1 MTQANYS
8 ESEMLAYE
16 NRAKLSKIDFFV
28 GLALDI
34 GLYFLLKEE
43 GVKWAILLVIPPIC
57 ILPIM
62 ILASFVNKYR
72 VSESKDPVMELRV
85 AEYHQ
90 LKSIELERQRAEAAK
105 RREDER
111 KKVEYWKNYVGKGHE
126 FESVL
131 CNSFTDRGFKAQ
143 KTKGSGDGG
152 VDIHLQTATTWYL
165 IQCKAHTNP
174 CGPAQVREL
183 FGVLQASGSSG
194 KKAILVCLGGFT
206 KGASDFAK
214 ETGVILWDS
223 ISLVDYF
230 ANKKS
235 LLD

>member
-111 KKVEYWKNYVGKGHE
+111 KKVEYWKNY
-126 FESVL
+126 
-131 CNSFTDRGFKAQ
+131 
-143 KTKGSGDGG
+143 GSYV
-152 VDIHLQTATTWYL
+152 VD
-165 IQCKAHTNP
+165 
-174 CGPAQVREL
+174 
-183 FGVLQASGSSG
+183 GVLMGYNP
-194 KKAILVCLGGFT
+194 L
-206 KGASDFAK
+206 
-214 ETGVILWDS
+214 
-223 ISLVDYF
+223 ISNEEQIF
-230 ANKKS
+230 KRCARF
-235 LLD
+235 